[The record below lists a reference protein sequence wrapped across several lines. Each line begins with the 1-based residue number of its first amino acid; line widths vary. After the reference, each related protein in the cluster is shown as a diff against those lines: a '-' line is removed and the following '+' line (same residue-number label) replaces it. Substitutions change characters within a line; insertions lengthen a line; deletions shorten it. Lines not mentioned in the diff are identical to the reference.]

1 MDDREIPSERD
12 LSLAFAIMGLVAD
25 APGCAKRLRE
35 LADKAAE
42 AKELI
47 KQATEQ
53 NAALDARQRDHDKRL
68 RNELAA
74 HEHQMAKQIGDWETD
89 QAAREK
95 DLQLREAHAGR
106 LLAKAQEDT
115 RAVAELRAELQ
126 KQFDAVR
133 AAAAA

>member
-1 MDDREIPSERD
+1 METEVPSKRD
-12 LSLAFAIMGLVAD
+12 FSPAFAIMELVAD

-47 KQATEQ
+47 KQANEQ
-53 NAALDARQRDHDKRL
+53 HAALDARQRDHDKRL
-68 RNELAA
+68 RAELAA
-74 HEHQMAKQIGDWETD
+74 HEHHMAKQIGDWETT

-95 DLQLREAHAGR
+95 DLKLREAHADR
-106 LLAKAQEDT
+106 LLAKAQEEFH
-115 RAVAELRAELQ
+115 VAARLQAELQ
-126 KQFDAVR
+126 KRFYAVR